1 MQLLFSVVSRAL
13 SRRSLTLVWGSQTTC
28 RPHCTKPFRPRM
40 PTRKQKKTS
49 ASVWRVHCQKA
60 GRRFPARLETLAR
73 IEDGVTI
80 GPRPPTNRVCD
91 LTFATPCKWD
101 RVRNWVRRALGK
113 PERQLDIY
121 PVDGPVATD
130 VDPLPV
136 SAPRAAP
143 ASALAFAPSAAPD
156 AAPSARLTLAEF
168 KTIHEPGNIYV
179 GNVVSAYPGF
189 C

>member
-1 MQLLFSVVSRAL
+1 
-13 SRRSLTLVWGSQTTC
+13 
-28 RPHCTKPFRPRM
+28 M
-40 PTRKQKKTS
+40 PTREQKRTS
-49 ASVWRVHCQKA
+49 ASIWRVHCQNA
-60 GRRFPARLETLAR
+60 GRLFPARLETLAR
-73 IEDGVTI
+73 SEDGVSI
-80 GPRPPTNRVCD
+80 GPTSPTKTVCD

-101 RVRNWVRRALGK
+101 RVRKWVLRALGK
-113 PERQLDIY
+113 PKGKLDIY
-121 PVDGPVATD
+121 PVDKPVATD